1 MARLDAKIHGYFYLW
16 ERCDS
21 LLRTPQLRRIARCS
35 AGALAPILNVRG
47 HSKSSF
53 CEVCFGPDSGCLPGE
68 SAGTKRK
75 ICTTL
80 ETLIATRGPDFPLSR
95 LESRLMCPACGNRR
109 VTVVFDP
116 QATRKWG
123 LGRGPSITHPRA

>member
-1 MARLDAKIHGYFYLW
+1 VARLDAKNHGYFYLW

-53 CEVCFGPDSGCLPGE
+53 CEVYFGSDSGCLPGE

-75 ICTTL
+75 ICTTSL
-80 ETLIATRGPDFPLSR
+80 EAPGHLNEPGKPFAATAIARMLAS
-95 LESRLMCPACGNRR
+95 
-109 VTVVFDP
+109 
-116 QATRKWG
+116 
-123 LGRGPSITHPRA
+123 

>member
-1 MARLDAKIHGYFYLW
+1 MARLDAKNHGYFYLW

-53 CEVCFGPDSGCLPGE
+53 CEVCFGSDSGCLPGE

-75 ICTTL
+75 ICTTRDAHRH
-80 ETLIATRGPDFPLSR
+80 TGPKLSPLTAGVAPDVPSLWKSTCDSR
-95 LESRLMCPACGNRR
+95 
-109 VTVVFDP
+109 V
-116 QATRKWG
+116 
-123 LGRGPSITHPRA
+123 